1 MLLKKVLSV
10 VVSKSFF
17 LFNIFAWVAINY
29 DNYNLRTLK
38 KITIIYINLYFLI
51 RHLSLFIK
59 LFFFFGKKVFM
70 KVLVDLVVYMQFLVL
85 SLALPQ
91 RLSLCFQRLSQM
103 CVFQTLLRILL
114 RQNLQLTMDRLQLLS
129 TRTQGK
135 YRKVKTFIRLVKSIN
150 K

>member
-1 MLLKKVLSV
+1 
-10 VVSKSFF
+10 
-17 LFNIFAWVAINY
+17 
-29 DNYNLRTLK
+29 
-38 KITIIYINLYFLI
+38 
-51 RHLSLFIK
+51 
-59 LFFFFGKKVFM
+59 M

-85 SLALPQ
+85 SLALAQ

-135 YRKVKTFIRLVKSIN
+135 YTQVETFIRLVKSIN